1 MMTFGEELEA
11 LQIGARIVREGW
23 KGMDQYLV
31 LVRDL
36 SFTIDGRV
44 INATHDT
51 MGKRAIAF
59 VGTQGVQVGWL
70 ASQAD
75 MLSED
80 WIIRD

>member
-1 MMTFGEELEA
+1 MTFGKALEA
-11 LQIGARIVREGW
+11 LKRGAHIKREGW
-23 KGMDQYLV
+23 NGKDQYLV
-31 LVRDL
+31 LVKDL

-80 WIIRD
+80 WIIIE

>member
-1 MMTFGEELEA
+1 MTFGKALEA
-11 LQIGARIVREGW
+11 LKRGTHIKREGW
-23 KGMDQYLV
+23 NGKDQYLV
-31 LVRDL
+31 LVKDL

-80 WIIRD
+80 WIIIE